1 MLMRF
6 LGTNFLQN
14 RLLQE
19 VLVFSALFILLTLNS
34 WTAIKSSDDL
44 IKAVT
49 YFSVLYVHA
58 QLHRFLLLPLLE
70 EKKKPVLYAAGAV
83 LLLLMFSW
91 FLFATDDYWFKKK
104 YGGFKGSLVAIY
116 LYHIGT
122 CALSLIAILVPF
134 LLIKYFNE
142 QKKHSVAQL
151 AMHKVELKMLRSQL
165 NPHFLFNA
173 FNNIYG
179 LSLNKDGRVPVLLKH
194 VSKLMHYQL
203 ENNTK
208 EWIPLEEELG
218 YIESYIAL
226 EEERLGS
233 RCDIR
238 YEYANNQV
246 NSKHYI
252 APLVLISFIENA
264 FKHGT
269 YNIARS
275 FVHINILVNRHVFQ
289 IKVTNSMPLQGRQQS
304 TGGIG
309 LHNAVQILDIIYPSK
324 YTISKVKDETKY
336 SVCLTLP
343 LIIKKNAE

>member
-1 MLMRF
+1 MRS
-6 LGTNFLQN
+6 LGRNLLQN

-34 WTAIKSSDDL
+34 WTAIKAADAL
-44 IKAVT
+44 LKAVT
-49 YFSVLYVHA
+49 YFFVLYVHA
-58 QLHRFLLLPLLE
+58 QLHRFLLIPLLE
-70 EKKKPVLYAAGAV
+70 ERKRPVLYAVCAV
-83 LLLLMFSW
+83 ALLLLFSW
-91 FLFATDDYWFKKK
+91 FLYATDDYWFKKK
-104 YGGFKGSLVAIY
+104 YGGYQGSLVAIY
-116 LYHIGT
+116 IYHMGT

-134 LLIKYFNE
+134 LLIRYFNE
-142 QKKHSVAQL
+142 QKKRSVALL
-151 AMHKVELKMLRSQL
+151 AMNKVELKMLRSQL

-179 LSLNKDGRVPVLLKH
+179 LSLNNDSRVPALLQH
-194 VSKLMHYQL
+194 VSKLMRYQL

-246 NSKHYI
+246 NDKHYI

-269 YNIARS
+269 FNIARS
-275 FVHINILVNRHVFQ
+275 FVHISITVNKNIFD
-289 IKVTNSMPLQGRQQS
+289 IKITNSMPLQGRLQGV
-304 TGGIG
+304 GGIG
-309 LHNAVQILDIIYPSK
+309 LHNAMHILDIIYPSK
-324 YTISKVKDETKY
+324 YTLSKVKDETKY

-343 LIIKKNAE
+343 LITGKNAE

>member
-1 MLMRF
+1 L
-6 LGTNFLQN
+6 
-14 RLLQE
+14 
-19 VLVFSALFILLTLNS
+19 A
-34 WTAIKSSDDL
+34 
-44 IKAVT
+44 
-49 YFSVLYVHA
+49 
-58 QLHRFLLLPLLE
+58 
-70 EKKKPVLYAAGAV
+70 
-83 LLLLMFSW
+83 LLLLFSW
-91 FLFATDDYWFKKK
+91 FLFVTNDYWFKKK
-104 YGGFKGSLVAIY
+104 FGGFTGSLVAIY
-116 LYHIGT
+116 VYHVGT

-134 LLIKYFNE
+134 LLIRYIND
-142 QKKHSVAQL
+142 QKKRSVAQL

-179 LSLNKDGRVPVLLKH
+179 LSLNNDARVPALLLH
-194 VSKLMHYQL
+194 VSKLMRYQL

-246 NSKHYI
+246 NDKLFI

-275 FVHINILVNRHVFQ
+275 FVHISILVNKGVFK
-289 IKVTNSMPLQGRQQS
+289 INIVNSNPLQGRPS

-324 YTISKVKDETKY
+324 YTLNKVKDETKY

-343 LIIKKNAE
+343 LISKKNAE

>member
-1 MLMRF
+1 MRS
-6 LGTNFLQN
+6 LGRNLLQN

-34 WTAIKSSDDL
+34 WTAIKTSDTL
-44 IKAVT
+44 LKAIT
-49 YFSVLYVHA
+49 YFTVLYVHA
-58 QLHRFLLLPLLE
+58 QLHRVLLIPLLE
-70 EKKKPVLYAAGAV
+70 EKKKPVLYGIGATA
-83 LLLLMFSW
+83 LLLLFSW
-91 FLFATDDYWFKKK
+91 FLYATDDYWFKKN
-104 YGGFKGSLVAIY
+104 YGGFKGNLVAIY
-116 LYHIGT
+116 IYHTGT

-134 LLIKYFNE
+134 LLIRYFNE
-142 QKKHSVAQL
+142 QKKRSVAQL

-179 LSLNKDGRVPVLLKH
+179 LSLNNDSRVPALLLH
-194 VSKLMHYQL
+194 VSKLMRYQL

-208 EWIPLEEELG
+208 EWIPLDEELG

-233 RCDIR
+233 RCEIR

-246 NSKHYI
+246 NDKHYI
-252 APLVLISFIENA
+252 APLVLISFVENA

-275 FVHINILVNRHVFQ
+275 FVHINILVNRNMFE
-289 IKVTNSMPLQGRQQS
+289 IRIINSTPLQGRQQS
-304 TGGIG
+304 PGGIG
-309 LHNAVQILDIIYPSK
+309 LHNTMQILDIIYPSK
-324 YTISKVKDETKY
+324 YTLSKVKDETKY

-343 LIIKKNAE
+343 LITRKNAE